1 MKDQF
6 YLYFDTMP
14 SGTAQQKRYNSKTG
28 CYFKDKK
35 LMVLERQF
43 RIALLPHRPKVP
55 STKPIK
61 LIVWFAW
68 DVQDKKLWGK
78 VKPTTPDTDNYI
90 KEFKDV
96 MADLGFFKSD
106 AQIVDEHIYKTYA
119 EKATIMVSWSEII
132 DTSDLYIRKETE
144 PKAEEDT

>member
-6 YLYFDTMP
+6 YLHFDTMP
-14 SGTAQQKRYNSKTG
+14 AGTAQQKRYNTKTG
-28 CYFKDKK
+28 TYYKDAK
-35 LMVLERQF
+35 LKILERQF
-43 RIALLPHRPKVP
+43 RVALFPHRPKTP

-61 LIVWFAW
+61 LVVWFAW
-68 DVQDKKLWGK
+68 DVKDKKLWGT

-119 EKATIMVSWSEII
+119 ENATIMVMWKELN
-132 DTSDLYIRKETE
+132 DTSDAYIHRETE
-144 PKAEEDT
+144 AEEET